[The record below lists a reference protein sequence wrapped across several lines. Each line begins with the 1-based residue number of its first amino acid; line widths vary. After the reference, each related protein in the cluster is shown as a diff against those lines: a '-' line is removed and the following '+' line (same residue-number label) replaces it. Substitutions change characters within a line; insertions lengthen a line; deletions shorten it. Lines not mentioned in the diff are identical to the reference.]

1 LVSQEVGFSN
11 TGDTFEKAYQ
21 VAKIL
26 NKYAGNGIR
35 YLFDCQ
41 KDLEDE
47 GFEGNARW

>member
-1 LVSQEVGFSN
+1 LVAKEVGFSN

-26 NKYAGNGIR
+26 NKYAGKGKKG
-35 YLFDCQ
+35 LFDCQ
-41 KDLEDE
+41 KDLEDA